1 MGIEKLNVDKLMGAA
16 LTAALCSMLAGCS
29 DKADDPEASS
39 SGTGSSSAA
48 GSSGSASVAS
58 TSTTSTASRGSSSPT
73 TTPGSESSSSGGEP
87 VDPCAVSPE
96 TMADCVDESLYTQD
110 LMFIAQPRTP
120 GSGHHQAVQDL
131 CFDRFTEYGFE
142 VERQEFPTGVNVL
155 GRKPGTVA
163 ADEIV
168 VIAAHYDSVD
178 EAGIEDCPGA
188 DDNATGTAGVLEA
201 ARVLAKANFDRTVV
215 FACWDDEENHPDG
228 AELGGSNAYVDRAVA
243 NGDNILVNYDLE
255 MIGFVSDDPD
265 SQSVPAGF
273 DGIWPEQVAELMGN
287 DNRGDFITIVADE
300 NVNDVGS
307 SLVEH
312 ADRVGLRNLWLEMR
326 IDYTTSTLFN
336 DLRRSDHAPFWD
348 AGISAIMITD
358 TSEFRYNP
366 YHCRDGVDEI
376 GLLDH
381 DFSTK
386 VIQMTVGSASD
397 YLGL

>member
-1 MGIEKLNVDKLMGAA
+1 
-16 LTAALCSMLAGCS
+16 
-29 DKADDPEASS
+29 
-39 SGTGSSSAA
+39 
-48 GSSGSASVAS
+48 
-58 TSTTSTASRGSSSPT
+58 
-73 TTPGSESSSSGGEP
+73 
-87 VDPCAVSPE
+87 
-96 TMADCVDESLYTQD
+96 MADCVDESLYTQD

-120 GSGHHQAVQDL
+120 RSGHYQAVQDL

-142 VERQEFPTGVNVL
+142 VVRQEFPTGVNVI
-155 GRKPGTVA
+155 GRKLGNGA

-178 EAGIEDCPGA
+178 EEGIEDCPGA
-188 DDNATGTAGVLEA
+188 DDNATGTAGVLES

-228 AELGGSNAYVDRAVA
+228 AELGGSTAYVNQAVA

-255 MIGFVSDDPD
+255 MIGFVSDEPD
-265 SQSVPAGF
+265 SQNVPAGF
-273 DGIWPEQVAELMGN
+273 DGIWPDQVAELMAN
-287 DNRGDFITIVADE
+287 DSRGDFITIVADE
-300 NVNDVGS
+300 NVNDVAT
-307 SLVEH
+307 SLVAH

-348 AGISAIMITD
+348 AGYSAIMITD

-386 VIQMTVGSASD
+386 VIQMTVGSAAE